1 MSRPLIVDTHTHIF
15 TDEFRTDRSEML
27 TRARQVCQALVLP
40 NIDEDTTE
48 SLLALCAANPDFCFP
63 ALGLHP
69 SSVPEH
75 PEEVL
80 SRLEQ
85 MLDAHAWVGIG
96 ETGLDLYWDP
106 KNLPRQEIS
115 LHRHIDWAL
124 GKNLPLI
131 LHTRDAIPETI
142 ALIRTRQNGN
152 LKGVFHC
159 FTGTAEEAKEIMD
172 LGFFIGIGG
181 VITYPKSDLKQV
193 LASVDR
199 SRVVLETDSPW
210 LPPVPYRGKRN
221 EPAYIRQ
228 VAEAVALSW
237 FISIDEAI
245 RITTENAMRL
255 FDLPGLIKQ

>member
-1 MSRPLIVDTHTHIF
+1 MTRSLMVDTHTHIF
-15 TDEFRTDRSEML
+15 TDEFKSDRSEML
-27 TRARQVCQALVLP
+27 VRARQVCLALVLP
-40 NIDEDTTE
+40 NIDEGTTE
-48 SLLALCAANPDFCFP
+48 SLLQLCASNPDFCFP

-69 SSVPEH
+69 SSVPEQ
-75 PEEVL
+75 PEAVL
-80 SRLEQ
+80 HRLEQ
-85 MLDAHAWVGIG
+85 LLDAHPWIGIG
-96 ETGLDLYWDP
+96 ETGLDLYWEP
-106 KNLPRQEIS
+106 NTLPRQIIS

-142 ALIRTRQNGN
+142 QLIRTRQNGN

-172 LGFFIGIGG
+172 LGFYIGIGG
-181 VITYPKSDLKQV
+181 VITYPRSDLKQV
-193 LASVDR
+193 LSTMNR

-210 LPPVPYRGKRN
+210 LPPVPHRGKRN

-237 FISIDEAI
+237 FVSIDDAI
-245 RITTENAMRL
+245 RITSENAMHL
-255 FDLPGLIKQ
+255 FDLPVLSRK